1 MSRKV
6 RLSTTVT
13 YYTQFLLLHCRLHI
27 VLTSLKFKVITFS
40 LFRTVEH
47 APPLQKKLL
56 KVSLF
61 YDAWVKF
68 YNFSIL
74 RRLYDIMTS

>member
-40 LFRTVEH
+40 QFGAVEH
-47 APPLQKKLL
+47 APKFFFVKS
-56 KVSLF
+56 VSF
-61 YDAWVKF
+61 M
-68 YNFSIL
+68 IHG
-74 RRLYDIMTS
+74 